1 MATALAASLAAL
13 GMTEYKDRVKELAK
27 KRKNSF
33 FLLLMT
39 KLHSVS
45 VLMVL
50 VEMGRV
56 NFFVKDLIPLPSSRS
71 CKMPGL
77 PARLNPD
84 NGLWI
89 FLMAVCPV
97 GSLVKVS
104 LEDFFFLPEIGL
116 VVCIVDFLLFE
127 GVSPSVACGAP
138 ESPGVGAAKNLSTS
152 PILILERFF
161 QCLC

>member
-56 NFFVKDLIPLPSSRS
+56 NFFVKDLIPQRAVVVERSRALLLS
-71 CKMPGL
+71 H
-77 PARLNPD
+77 
-84 NGLWI
+84 
-89 FLMAVCPV
+89 
-97 GSLVKVS
+97 KVS
-104 LEDFFFLPEIGL
+104 L
-116 VVCIVDFLLFE
+116 
-127 GVSPSVACGAP
+127 
-138 ESPGVGAAKNLSTS
+138 
-152 PILILERFF
+152 
-161 QCLC
+161 